1 MKMCSDVLTSNQRQS
16 GVWQRHRTTWAGHR
30 TEQIYTG
37 RGGHRT
43 YFLDY
48 GTIKGGGHR
57 TYFVDE
63 ENNWGGDTAQH

>member
-48 GTIKGGGHR
+48 GMIRGG
-57 TYFVDE
+57 TPVVIF
-63 ENNWGGDTAQH
+63 GGSVAT